1 MATTR
6 RDLASRL
13 FGRRG
18 SGTPRAQNSADAER
32 FAGPIR
38 GELLGAEGLAE
49 HARALARQQRVA
61 AASPGARPMARGA
74 RPLLN
79 RLDETRQIL
88 ESTRATLAA
97 AVQRSADIS
106 PAGEWL
112 LDNFYVIQE
121 HLREIRASMPR
132 GYYQELP
139 KLAAGTLAGYPRVYE
154 IAISLIGHTEGHVEM
169 EHVQLFVREF
179 QRGATLT
186 TGELWAVPTMLRLG
200 LMENI
205 RRMALR
211 TLQRLEEV
219 EAADGWAERLRSAS
233 DAGAAPLATALASF
247 VGGHPPLTPTFVAR
261 FLQQLRTY
269 QTNFTP
275 LVWLEQWIAEDSL
288 SAEDAVSRSN
298 QRLALTQVMMANSI
312 TSLRTIARLDWSA
325 FVEGA
330 SAVEAVLRRDPT
342 GDYPMMTFGTRDK
355 YRHVVE
361 DIAKGTGLEE
371 RDVAQRALELAQQA
385 WASLVSAESGNG
397 VRPAAAPGELSSAE
411 AAALETARRPSH
423 VGYYLVDVGRAQLEG
438 STRFQPPFGLRVHRW
453 VLGHADPVYFG
464 GITLLTIGLLA
475 IAFRLVGP
483 LGVGAQLTVLV
494 FALIPANDI
503 AVSIMHQLV
512 TVLLPPRVLPKLDF
526 EDSGI
531 PASGRTVVVVPTLLG
546 SVEAVKEALEH
557 LEVQYLANRDPHLQF
572 ALLSDFTD
580 ATTSTCEG
588 DGAILDAAVQGIE
601 GLNVRYPATPG
612 QGDSFFLF
620 HRHRLWNPRQ
630 GVWMGWERKRGKL
643 AQFNRYLRGGAR
655 DAFSI
660 IAGDARMLPNV
671 RYVITLDSD
680 TVLPRGTA
688 ATLVG
693 AIAHP
698 LNRAIYDPASGR
710 VVAGY
715 GILQPRIGITLTSA
729 NRSRFAAIYSGHPG
743 VDPYTT
749 AVSDVYQDLFAE
761 GSYTGKGIYDV
772 DAFELATH
780 GRFPENTLLSHD
792 LIEGAYS
799 RAALATDVELY
810 DDFPTRYLTYTRRKH
825 RWIRG
830 DWQLLRWLGGRVP
843 GPDGAEPNRLSAISR
858 WKIFDNLRRSVVEIA
873 QLVLLVAGWLFLPG
887 TPLVWTA
894 LVVAGIASPWVS
906 SLALS
911 LLRLPSGRSWR
922 AYYRSIARDAMTSLQ
937 QVALAIVFLPH
948 QAVVSADAIGRT
960 LWRHVVTHRLLLEW
974 QTASQIERVM
984 GTGSPREVWRRMWP
998 AVTVAGVI
1006 GLAVII
1012 RGLMAH
1018 NGVGPDGWMAQHE
1031 ILYLLATLPLVVSWF
1046 VSPTIAN
1053 ALSAPAVRRERQLS
1067 ASERWTALRYAL
1079 RHWRYFDRFVSADT
1093 QWLAPD
1099 NFQDDPTPVVAPR
1112 TSPTNVGLQ
1121 LLSIASAYDLGFLP
1135 CSAMIERLEQVFR
1148 SLERMERWRGHF
1160 YNWYDLSNLQV
1171 LDPRYISTVDSG
1183 NLAGHLIALKQAC
1196 LAIPDEPVVDGRLW
1210 EALHTGLTIA
1220 ADELRN
1226 AASSGAVDSPRQWQA
1241 VLEAAE
1247 RVRAVIASLPQ
1258 IAGWPS
1264 SAGPVPTN
1272 VPAAASVTT
1281 AIADS
1286 TGPVLPATTRVA
1298 VAPSHGTASAQA
1310 IQTLV
1315 DRLRTAERVL
1325 AERGGG
1331 TAALG
1336 RVVAGGPTPA
1346 VPSGESVASEVSQ
1359 TEPPTTW
1366 LTW

>member
-97 AVQRSADIS
+97 AVQRGADIS

-475 IAFRLVGP
+475 VAFRLVGP

-503 AVSIMHQLV
+503 AISIMHQLV

-531 PASGRTVVVVPTLLG
+531 PALGADRGRRAHLARQRRGGQGGAGAPRG
-546 SVEAVKEALEH
+546 PIPRESRSASAVRAPERLH
-557 LEVQYLANRDPHLQF
+557 RCDRHRRVR
-572 ALLSDFTD
+572 
-580 ATTSTCEG
+580 ATAPFSTRRCS
-588 DGAILDAAVQGIE
+588 GIE

-660 IAGDARMLPNV
+660 IAGDARML
-671 RYVITLDSD
+671 
-680 TVLPRGTA
+680 
-688 ATLVG
+688 
-693 AIAHP
+693 
-698 LNRAIYDPASGR
+698 
-710 VVAGY
+710 
-715 GILQPRIGITLTSA
+715 
-729 NRSRFAAIYSGHPG
+729 
-743 VDPYTT
+743 
-749 AVSDVYQDLFAE
+749 AE
-761 GSYTGKGIYDV
+761 
-772 DAFELATH
+772 
-780 GRFPENTLLSHD
+780 R
-792 LIEGAYS
+792 
-799 RAALATDVELY
+799 
-810 DDFPTRYLTYTRRKH
+810 
-825 RWIRG
+825 
-830 DWQLLRWLGGRVP
+830 
-843 GPDGAEPNRLSAISR
+843 
-858 WKIFDNLRRSVVEIA
+858 
-873 QLVLLVAGWLFLPG
+873 
-887 TPLVWTA
+887 
-894 LVVAGIASPWVS
+894 
-906 SLALS
+906 
-911 LLRLPSGRSWR
+911 
-922 AYYRSIARDAMTSLQ
+922 
-937 QVALAIVFLPH
+937 
-948 QAVVSADAIGRT
+948 
-960 LWRHVVTHRLLLEW
+960 
-974 QTASQIERVM
+974 
-984 GTGSPREVWRRMWP
+984 
-998 AVTVAGVI
+998 
-1006 GLAVII
+1006 
-1012 RGLMAH
+1012 
-1018 NGVGPDGWMAQHE
+1018 
-1031 ILYLLATLPLVVSWF
+1031 
-1046 VSPTIAN
+1046 
-1053 ALSAPAVRRERQLS
+1053 
-1067 ASERWTALRYAL
+1067 AL
-1079 RHWRYFDRFVSADT
+1079 RHHARLRHGFAARNGGHARRRHCASAESGDLRSGERPGRRGLRDSAT
-1093 QWLAPD
+1093 AHRHHADECQPLTIRRDLLWASGCRSLHHCRLRRLSGSVRRRAA
-1099 NFQDDPTPVVAPR
+1099 TPGKASTMSTPSSSRHMGAFPR
-1112 TSPTNVGLQ
+1112 TR
-1121 LLSIASAYDLGFLP
+1121 
-1135 CSAMIERLEQVFR
+1135 CSA
-1148 SLERMERWRGHF
+1148 
-1160 YNWYDLSNLQV
+1160 
-1171 LDPRYISTVDSG
+1171 
-1183 NLAGHLIALKQAC
+1183 
-1196 LAIPDEPVVDGRLW
+1196 
-1210 EALHTGLTIA
+1210 
-1220 ADELRN
+1220 
-1226 AASSGAVDSPRQWQA
+1226 
-1241 VLEAAE
+1241 
-1247 RVRAVIASLPQ
+1247 
-1258 IAGWPS
+1258 
-1264 SAGPVPTN
+1264 
-1272 VPAAASVTT
+1272 TT
-1281 AIADS
+1281 
-1286 TGPVLPATTRVA
+1286 
-1298 VAPSHGTASAQA
+1298 
-1310 IQTLV
+1310 
-1315 DRLRTAERVL
+1315 
-1325 AERGGG
+1325 
-1331 TAALG
+1331 
-1336 RVVAGGPTPA
+1336 
-1346 VPSGESVASEVSQ
+1346 
-1359 TEPPTTW
+1359 
-1366 LTW
+1366 